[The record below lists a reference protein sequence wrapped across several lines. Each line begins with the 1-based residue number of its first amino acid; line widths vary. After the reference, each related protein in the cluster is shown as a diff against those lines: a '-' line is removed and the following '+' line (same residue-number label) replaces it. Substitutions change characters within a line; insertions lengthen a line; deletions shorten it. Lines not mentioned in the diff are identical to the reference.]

1 MKKIKNFKKF
11 ESSQDEDEFDYDYV
25 KQCFIDLIE
34 SGDIKYIDDDF
45 VVIEFEKLPEPK
57 VEYQNDGAKIIFPP
71 LMKIEDYIKD
81 LQITKDIMNDI
92 NSGIEK
98 VKDEYPNYKCVITYD
113 DGMEYGELIRNPQ
126 IKVSIHNTHH

>member
-1 MKKIKNFKKF
+1 MKHLKKF
-11 ESSQDEDEFDYDYV
+11 NENTEDDSFDYDYV
-25 KQCFIDLIE
+25 KLCFIDLIE
-34 SGDIKYIDDDF
+34 SDKIKYIDDDF

-57 VEYQNDGAKIIFPP
+57 VDWLSLYHRNDGTP

-92 NSGIEK
+92 NSGIKK
-98 VKDEYPNYKCVITYD
+98 VKDEYPNYECVITYD

-126 IKVSIHNTHH
+126 IKVSIFE

>member
-1 MKKIKNFKKF
+1 MKKIKDFKKF
-11 ESSQDEDEFDYDYV
+11 ESLQDEDEFDYDYV

-34 SGDIKYIDDDF
+34 SCDIKYIDDDF

-57 VEYQNDGAKIIFPP
+57 IEYRNDGAS

-81 LQITKDIMNDI
+81 LQNTRDIMNDI

-98 VKDEYPNYKCVITYD
+98 VKDEYPNYECVITYD
-113 DGMEYGELIRNPQ
+113 DGMEYGELLRNPQ